1 MDHTPSSA
9 LRISPMIAGL
19 VETWHDGPDTPP
31 LVACAPL
38 GYVYTERSRPRPG
51 DKVDTIATNRGVC
64 LIYRLYSRLVNTA
77 QYQTFE
83 HIAVFLHGSGLK
95 SLFVVIYRPGSAA
108 APSSFF
114 DEFADLLDHVTSY
127 SSVVIMGDVN
137 LHLESPTDAGAVR
150 FLSLLAMNNLVQ
162 VVQSPTHTAGHLLDV
177 VVVVV
182 RSDTMV
188 TSVNVPSPVLSDH
201 SMNNVAL
208 GLRCCNLELFT
219 RVARGGRLAT
229 MTLSAI
235 FSNRTSY
242 AVRRMMSL
250 N

>member
-1 MDHTPSSA
+1 MGIRTEA
-9 LRISPMIAGL
+9 AGL
-19 VETWHDGPDTPP
+19 VETWHDGPDTPA
-31 LVACAPL
+31 LVVCAPP

-51 DKVDTIATNRGVC
+51 DKVDTISTNHGGVC
-64 LIYRLYSRLVNTA
+64 LIYRDRLYSRLINAA
-77 QYQTFE
+77 QYQTCE

-95 SLFVVIYRPGSAA
+95 SFFVVIYRPGSAA
-108 APSSFF
+108 APSSLF

-242 AVRRMMSL
+242 AVRLMMSL